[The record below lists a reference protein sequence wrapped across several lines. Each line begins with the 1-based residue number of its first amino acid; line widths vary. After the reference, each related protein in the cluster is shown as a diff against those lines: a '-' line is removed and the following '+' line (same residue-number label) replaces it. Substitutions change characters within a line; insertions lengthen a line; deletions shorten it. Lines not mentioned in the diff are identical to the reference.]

1 MFQCA
6 LFKRVVRRLGTRR
19 TYSHVGCPAL
29 ASGAL
34 LLPLSAALARGG
46 GGGGLGAEWLRW
58 PGLCVALALCGVGFM
73 TLIPCNNALTNDAA
87 DPAALGLANGV
98 AASWGGLTRAAGDG
112 WAQSSARLPVLSH
125 SACHNRSCIAFGPHA
140 EQPLSTSS
148 CVIIV
153 CHRCRGPTTFSQQSR
168 VVSHS
173 VFCPLEA

>member
-1 MFQCA
+1 MARPQGGHGLSSGAAGAAVALFGAFGFVFQCA

-29 ASGAL
+29 ASGAI
-34 LLPLSAALARGG
+34 LLPLSAALARG

-98 AASWGGLTRAAGDG
+98 AASWGGLTRAAGG
-112 WAQSSARLPVLSH
+112 PQSSA
-125 SACHNRSCIAFGPHA
+125 
-140 EQPLSTSS
+140 
-148 CVIIV
+148 
-153 CHRCRGPTTFSQQSR
+153 
-168 VVSHS
+168 
-173 VFCPLEA
+173 